1 MSFSAIEAKVK
12 AGERLSVED
21 AVSLFNSN
29 DIFALGQLADWK
41 NRQLNSDRVYFN
53 INRHINPTNVC
64 VFSKS
69 CTFCSYADSVK
80 DPNAYTME
88 MDEIL
93 SEADG
98 MEAEGAKE
106 LHIVGGLHPHKDF
119 QWYVDIIRNL
129 KSAHPDVH
137 LKSWTAVEID
147 YFSRIT
153 KKPVDEI
160 FDIMIEA
167 GMGSMPGGGAEIFA
181 EDKRARIAGKKVT
194 SEGWLNVHRVAHQK
208 GLNSNATMLYGH
220 IESIEDRVD
229 HMKRLRDLQD
239 ETGGFNAF
247 IPLAYHPED
256 NDLEI
261 NEWTTGIDD
270 LKVYAVSR
278 LFLDNFQHI
287 KAYWI
292 MITEKLA
299 QVLLNFG
306 VNDIDGT
313 VTRERIYH
321 AAGAKTPQKLGVD
334 DLIHLIQAA
343 GKTPVERD
351 TVYNEIRVWPGVKS
365 AG

>member
-1 MSFSAIEAKVK
+1 MSLETIKKKVY
-12 AGERLSVED
+12 AGERLTQED
-21 AVSLFNSN
+21 AVTLYKSN
-29 DIFALGQLADWK
+29 DIFAIGELADWK
-41 NRQLNSDRVYFN
+41 NKQINGDRVYFN

-69 CTFCSYADSVK
+69 CTFCSYSDSVK
-80 DPNAYTME
+80 DPRSYTME
-88 MDEIL
+88 MEEIL
-93 SEADG
+93 KEAEG

-119 QWYVDIIRNL
+119 EWYVDIIRQL
-129 KSAHPDVH
+129 KKRHPDVH

-153 KKPVDEI
+153 KKSYSEV

-181 EDKRARIAGKKVT
+181 EHLRKKIASKKVS
-194 SEGWLNVHRVAHQK
+194 SENWIEVHRTAHQK
-208 GLNSNATMLYGH
+208 GLNTNATMLYGH
-220 IESIEDRVD
+220 IENIEDRVD
-229 HMKRLRDLQD
+229 HMNRLRELQD

-256 NDLEI
+256 NELEI
-261 NEWTTGIDD
+261 DTFTAGLED
-270 LKVYAVSR
+270 LKVYAIAR
-278 LFLDNFQHI
+278 LFLDNFKHI

-299 QVLLNFG
+299 QVALNFG

-313 VTRERIYH
+313 VVTERIYH
-321 AAGAKTPQKLGVD
+321 AAGAQTPQKISVE
-334 DLIHLIQAA
+334 DLVHLIDAA
-343 GKTPVERD
+343 GKIPVERD
-351 TVYNEIRVWPGVKS
+351 TIYNEIKRWSSKT
-365 AG
+365 A